1 MAFISLS
8 AAVLAGGKAERM
20 SRQDKGLLL
29 FQGEPMA
36 LSVGRA
42 LQQVAD
48 RVFINANRNF
58 AAYAEFGYDV
68 IADEQAYQGKGPLS
82 GLLTC
87 LAFAKTSHLLVSPC
101 DTPRISSA
109 AFAKLKESSLL
120 SPEKIYYLSDAFG
133 THPLHAILPVSEAFA
148 SLKLFLGSDYRFS
161 VMAFYEKFGCQS
173 VDWDG
178 ELELLNV
185 NTLEQLA

>member
-29 FQGEPMA
+29 FQNEPMA

-42 LQQVAD
+42 LQQVAE

-58 AAYAEFGYDV
+58 EAYAKLGYEV
-68 IADEQAYQGKGPLS
+68 VVDELCHQGKGPLS

-87 LAFAKTSHLLVSPC
+87 LAFAKTSHLLISPC
-101 DTPRISSA
+101 DTPRISGE
-109 AFAKLKESSLL
+109 AFAKLKEASLL
-120 SPEKIYYLSDAFG
+120 SPERIYYLRG
-133 THPLHAILPVSEAFA
+133 TSGAHPLHAILPVETAFA
-148 SLKLFLGSDYRFS
+148 ALKCFLGEEQRYS
-161 VMAFYEKFGCQS
+161 VLGFYDMFGCQS
-173 VDWDG
+173 VAWDNAA
-178 ELELLNV
+178 ELLNV
-185 NTLEQLA
+185 NTPDELA

>member
-29 FQGEPMA
+29 FQNEPMA

-48 RVFINANRNF
+48 VVFINANRNLEH
-58 AAYAEFGYDV
+58 YEKLGYEV
-68 IADEQAYQGKGPLS
+68 VADDLGHQGKGPLS

-87 LAFAKTSHLLVSPC
+87 LAFAKTSHLLISPC
-101 DTPRISSA
+101 DTPRISSDAFVKLMA
-109 AFAKLKESSLL
+109 ACRL
-120 SPEKIYYLSDAFG
+120 SPEKIYYLSNAADV
-133 THPLHAILPVSEAFA
+133 HPLHAILPVEAT
-148 SLKLFLGSDYRFS
+148 LKALTFFLGTEQRHS
-161 VMAFYEKFGCQS
+161 VLKFYEAFGCQS
-173 VDWDG
+173 VTWEDSS
-178 ELELLNV
+178 ELLNV
-185 NTLEQLA
+185 NTPQELA

>member
-29 FQGEPMA
+29 FQNEPMA

-42 LQQVAD
+42 LQQVAE
-48 RVFINANRNF
+48 RVFINANRNVER
-58 AAYAEFGYDV
+58 YAELGYDV
-68 IADEQAYQGKGPLS
+68 IADDQAYQGKGPLS

-101 DTPRISSA
+101 DTPRISGE
-109 AFAKLKESSLL
+109 AFLKLKEASQLL
-120 SPEKIYYLSDAFG
+120 PECIHYLNDASG
-133 THPLHAILPVSEAFA
+133 AHPLHAILPVETALVA
-148 SLKLFLGSDYRFS
+148 LKRFLDEEQRYS
-161 VMAFYEKFGCQS
+161 VLGFYDVFGCQPVIWRNAS
-173 VDWDG
+173 
-178 ELELLNV
+178 ELLNI
-185 NTLEQLA
+185 NTPSELV